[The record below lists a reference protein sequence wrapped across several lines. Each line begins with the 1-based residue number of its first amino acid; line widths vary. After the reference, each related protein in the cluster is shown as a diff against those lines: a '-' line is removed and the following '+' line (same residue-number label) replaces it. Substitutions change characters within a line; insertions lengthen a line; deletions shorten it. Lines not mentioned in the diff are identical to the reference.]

1 MTISM
6 NLNSLTFGKNSG
18 FKPRTIRPIGVSALY
33 GLTGLGN
40 TLLAI
45 DTSRGFLLQIDPKT
59 DNATVVNPDL
69 TLAFRDVTG
78 LAIWQDNLWFTRGNE
93 VYFCPQVVQGNSI
106 INLEP
111 QLFMLL
117 PDVATGIA
125 VYESTLY
132 FACDR
137 IASILVYSQN
147 TKREIT
153 RFSAP
158 GIGLENLTI
167 RNEELWVCDREEQTV
182 YCLEKA
188 TGETRFSVLTPF
200 ESPSGLTFYTDPE
213 TQEEVLYVAYA
224 GSELYIRDNP
234 SSYEQFE
241 LAKRNRTFIHPL
253 SFHFNQQENYAT
265 SNGYLIEMSYVEEL
279 EPLDAVHIE
288 NLEWRIA
295 LPSNTNRQKVLE
307 VSAIG
312 IPFREEFEDGE
323 RVAVF
328 QFNPLT
334 STERLI
340 FGWKALLEVRSI
352 KYQIHP
358 RQVENLPKLSSDF
371 PEKYF
376 IDDDHLAMNT
386 AVVQAAAK
394 EAIRNE
400 TNFLRKLLGIRNYV
414 YDQLSYSLTSKI
426 ENPDV
431 VLQRGIGSCGEYV
444 GVLLALARLNGIAC
458 RTIGRYKCPQFA
470 DRRGVPLE
478 PEYNHVW
485 LEFYIP
491 GFGWVPM
498 ESNPDDIQEG
508 GPYPLRFFMGL
519 AWYHIEIGKGIR
531 FQRLTSQGVD
541 VDREKVSLGTLAINH
556 VRFTILDELPAV

>member
-1 MTISM
+1 
-6 NLNSLTFGKNSG
+6 
-18 FKPRTIRPIGVSALY
+18 
-33 GLTGLGN
+33 
-40 TLLAI
+40 
-45 DTSRGFLLQIDPKT
+45 
-59 DNATVVNPDL
+59 
-69 TLAFRDVTG
+69 
-78 LAIWQDNLWFTRGNE
+78 
-93 VYFCPQVVQGNSI
+93 
-106 INLEP
+106 
-111 QLFMLL
+111 
-117 PDVATGIA
+117 
-125 VYESTLY
+125 
-132 FACDR
+132 
-137 IASILVYSQN
+137 
-147 TKREIT
+147 
-153 RFSAP
+153 
-158 GIGLENLTI
+158 
-167 RNEELWVCDREEQTV
+167 
-182 YCLEKA
+182 
-188 TGETRFSVLTPF
+188 
-200 ESPSGLTFYTDPE
+200 
-213 TQEEVLYVAYA
+213 
-224 GSELYIRDNP
+224 
-234 SSYEQFE
+234 
-241 LAKRNRTFIHPL
+241 
-253 SFHFNQQENYAT
+253 
-265 SNGYLIEMSYVEEL
+265 MSYVEEL

-312 IPFREEFEDGE
+312 IPFREEVEDGE
-323 RVAVF
+323 KVAVF

-371 PEKYF
+371 PQKYF
-376 IDDDHLAMNT
+376 VDDDHLAMDT
-386 AVVQAAAK
+386 AIVQAAAK
-394 EAIRNE
+394 TAIRNE
-400 TNFLRKLLGIRNYV
+400 TNFLRKLLSIRNYV

-470 DRRGVPLE
+470 DRRGVPLQ

-531 FQRLTSQGVD
+531 FQRLTSEGVD